1 MGRFDAHEG
10 ECTKNP
16 TPLFFHRFG
25 RGRFGRG
32 GVLGRFWGG
41 FFSSKTAVNITV
53 SAEKEQEQ
61 ITVGD
66 ELAHTPTRTIV
77 CVFVA

>member
-16 TPLFFHRFG
+16 TPLFSHRFG

-32 GVLGRFWGG
+32 GVLGRFWGV
-41 FFSSKTAVNITV
+41 FFSSKTAVIAVPSSGENFCFCG
-53 SAEKEQEQ
+53 SE
-61 ITVGD
+61 
-66 ELAHTPTRTIV
+66 
-77 CVFVA
+77 VATMLDI

>member
-41 FFSSKTAVNITV
+41 FFSSKTAVMKRQQKTHDDKN
-53 SAEKEQEQ
+53 
-61 ITVGD
+61 
-66 ELAHTPTRTIV
+66 
-77 CVFVA
+77 VFRFATSSLSIIK

>member
-25 RGRFGRG
+25 RG

-41 FFSSKTAVNITV
+41 FFSSKTAVLF
-53 SAEKEQEQ
+53 SGPAYSRAKK
-61 ITVGD
+61 
-66 ELAHTPTRTIV
+66 
-77 CVFVA
+77 